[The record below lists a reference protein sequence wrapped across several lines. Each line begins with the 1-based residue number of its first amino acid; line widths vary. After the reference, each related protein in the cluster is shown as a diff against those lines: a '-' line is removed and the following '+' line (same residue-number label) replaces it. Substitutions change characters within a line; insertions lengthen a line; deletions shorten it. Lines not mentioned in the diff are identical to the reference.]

1 MFRRNMNLLAALWVV
16 LAFVLGS
23 VSEAGQPMIK
33 PESVPTYQPRFYPF
47 EGGEKAVYR
56 TSWNGLISVATAEI
70 YTTSAV
76 VDGKKVY
83 QVRVEAKTSR
93 MLDLIWKMRD
103 TITSTFDAKVLAEF
117 EV

>member
-33 PESVPTYQPRFYPF
+33 PESVPTYEPKFYPF

-56 TSWNGLISVATAEI
+56 TRWNGLVSVATAEI
-70 YTTSAV
+70 YTTSTML
-76 VDGKKVY
+76 DGKKVY
-83 QVRVEAKTSR
+83 QVRRSEERRVGKECRARS
-93 MLDLIWKMRD
+93 
-103 TITSTFDAKVLAEF
+103 AQCGVLCIPN
-117 EV
+117 V

>member
-33 PESVPTYQPRFYPF
+33 PESVPTYQPKFYPF

-56 TSWNGLISVATAEI
+56 TSWNGLVSVAAAAI
-70 YTTSAV
+70 YTTSTML
-76 VDGKKVY
+76 DGKKVY
-83 QVRVEAKTSR
+83 QVRVEAQSSKLSE
-93 MLDLIWKMRD
+93 LIWNMRHR
-103 TITSTFDAKVLAEF
+103 ITSTFDANAQAP
-117 EV
+117 